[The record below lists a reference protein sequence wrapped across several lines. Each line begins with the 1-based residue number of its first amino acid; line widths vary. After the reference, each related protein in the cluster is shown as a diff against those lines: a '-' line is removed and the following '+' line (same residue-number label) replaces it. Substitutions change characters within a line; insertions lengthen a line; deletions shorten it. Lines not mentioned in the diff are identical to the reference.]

1 MRIRRGVDGPDRM
14 VPFRIVGV
22 TMRIMNMTRLHNGG
36 RYVLL
41 SAAALSLALVGPS
54 TMAAQDPY
62 MPHFPNG
69 TTVVLVPVQS
79 TLPLED
85 GSWPGMAST
94 EEDALR
100 AMDAELEF
108 AFGERRSA
116 EDWVLP
122 SDLRRTME
130 RNPFLDIKPDRMAY
144 SPLLVPIEDRKYIP
158 EPLHSELRTL
168 AALYDTRYVVVPV
181 RLTVESEPVESEP
194 VESEPVDEAR
204 SGEDVAY
211 AGGDAV
217 APARRAHL
225 LTAMIDIRRSD
236 VLWLGEFTGEAGAS
250 DSGSLLATLANR
262 IAEQLAP

>member
-1 MRIRRGVDGPDRM
+1 MNPNRSSTSGPLGLVACAALGMALARPGVATGQDAPERTGAA
-14 VPFRIVGV
+14 
-22 TMRIMNMTRLHNGG
+22 
-36 RYVLL
+36 
-41 SAAALSLALVGPS
+41 SAAA
-54 TMAAQDPY
+54 

-85 GSWPGMAST
+85 GSWPGMART

-108 AFGERRSA
+108 AFGERRAA

-130 RNPFLDIKPDRMAY
+130 RNPSLDIKPDRMAY
-144 SPLLVPIEDRKYIP
+144 SPLLVPIDDRKYIP

-168 AALYDTRYVVVPV
+168 AALYDTRYVVVPI
-181 RLTVESEPVESEP
+181 RLTVETEST
-194 VESEPVDEAR
+194 DEAR
-204 SGEDVAY
+204 SGSAVAY
-211 AGGDAV
+211 SGGDAV
-217 APARRAHL
+217 APARRAYL

-236 VLWLGEFTGEAGAS
+236 VLWLGEFSGDPGPS
-250 DSGSLLATLANR
+250 DSGSLLATLANEV
-262 IAEQLAP
+262 AEKLAP

>member
-1 MRIRRGVDGPDRM
+1 MREC
-14 VPFRIVGV
+14 
-22 TMRIMNMTRLHNGG
+22 
-36 RYVLL
+36 
-41 SAAALSLALVGPS
+41 
-54 TMAAQDPY
+54 
-62 MPHFPNG
+62 HFPNG
-69 TTVVLVPVQS
+69 SVVVLVPVQS

-85 GSWPGMAST
+85 GSWPGMART

-122 SDLRRTME
+122 SDLHRTVE
-130 RNPFLDIKPDRMAY
+130 RNPTLDIKPDRMAY

-181 RLTVESEPVESEP
+181 RLTVETEST
-194 VESEPVDEAR
+194 DGAR
-204 SGEDVAY
+204 SGSEVAY
-211 AGGDAV
+211 SGGDAV
-217 APARRAHL
+217 APALRAYL

-236 VLWLGEFTGEAGAS
+236 VLWLGEFYGDPGTA
-250 DSGSLLATLANR
+250 DSGSLLATLASR
-262 IAEQLAP
+262 VAEQLAP

>member
-1 MRIRRGVDGPDRM
+1 MALASPGIATGQDAPERTGAA
-14 VPFRIVGV
+14 
-22 TMRIMNMTRLHNGG
+22 
-36 RYVLL
+36 
-41 SAAALSLALVGPS
+41 SAAA
-54 TMAAQDPY
+54 

-85 GSWPGMAST
+85 GSWPGMART

-108 AFGERRSA
+108 AFGERRAA

-130 RNPFLDIKPDRMAY
+130 RNPSLDIKPDRMAY
-144 SPLLVPIEDRKYIP
+144 SPLLVPIDDRKYIP

-168 AALYDTRYVVVPV
+168 AALYDTRYVVVPI
-181 RLTVESEPVESEP
+181 RLTVETEST
-194 VESEPVDEAR
+194 DEAR
-204 SGEDVAY
+204 SGSAVAY
-211 AGGDAV
+211 SGGDAV
-217 APARRAHL
+217 APARRAYL

-236 VLWLGEFTGEAGAS
+236 VLWLGEFTGDPGPS
-250 DSGSLLATLANR
+250 DSGSLLATLANEV
-262 IAEQLAP
+262 AEKLAP

>member
-1 MRIRRGVDGPDRM
+1 MNTIRAHTSG
-14 VPFRIVGV
+14 
-22 TMRIMNMTRLHNGG
+22 RLGLVAFA
-36 RYVLL
+36 VLG
-41 SAAALSLALVGPS
+41 LALAGPAPAHGQD
-54 TMAAQDPY
+54 AAENDDAAPEAA

-85 GSWPGMAST
+85 GSWPGMART

-108 AFGERRSA
+108 AFGERRAA

-130 RNPFLDIKPDRMAY
+130 RNPSLDIKPDRMAY
-144 SPLLVPIEDRKYIP
+144 NPLLVPIDDRKYIP

-168 AALYDTRYVVVPV
+168 AALYDTRYVVVPI
-181 RLTVESEPVESEP
+181 RLTVETEPT
-194 VESEPVDEAR
+194 DGAR
-204 SGEDVAY
+204 SGSEVAF

-217 APARRAHL
+217 APARRAYL

-236 VLWLGEFTGEAGAS
+236 VLWLGEITGDAGPS
-250 DSGSLLATLANR
+250 DSGSLLATLASKM
-262 IAEQLAP
+262 AEKLAP

>member
-1 MRIRRGVDGPDRM
+1 MSIRRGVDGPDRM
-14 VPFRIVGV
+14 VPFRIPGV
-22 TMRIMNMTRLHNGG
+22 TTRIMHMTRLQNGG
-36 RYVLL
+36 RYVSL
-41 SAAALSLALVGPS
+41 SAAALSLALVGPA
-54 TMAAQDPY
+54 TMAAQDAY

-85 GSWPGMAST
+85 GSWPGMAHT
-94 EEDALR
+94 EDDALR

-181 RLTVESEPVESEP
+181 RLTVESEPVEA
-194 VESEPVDEAR
+194 EPVDEAR
-204 SGEDVAY
+204 SGEDVAH
-211 AGGDAV
+211 AGGDV
-217 APARRAHL
+217 VEPALRAHL

-262 IAEQLAP
+262 VAEQLAP

>member
-1 MRIRRGVDGPDRM
+1 MNPNRSSTSGPLGL
-14 VPFRIVGV
+14 V
-22 TMRIMNMTRLHNGG
+22 
-36 RYVLL
+36 
-41 SAAALSLALVGPS
+41 ACAALGMALASPGVATGQDAPER
-54 TMAAQDPY
+54 TGAASVAA

-85 GSWPGMAST
+85 GSWPGMART

-108 AFGERRSA
+108 AFGERRAA

-130 RNPFLDIKPDRMAY
+130 RNPSLDIKPDRMAY
-144 SPLLVPIEDRKYIP
+144 SPLLVPIDDRKYIP

-168 AALYDTRYVVVPV
+168 AALYDTRYVVVPI
-181 RLTVESEPVESEP
+181 RLTVETEST
-194 VESEPVDEAR
+194 DEAR
-204 SGEDVAY
+204 SGSAVAY
-211 AGGDAV
+211 SGGDAV
-217 APARRAHL
+217 APARRAYL

-236 VLWLGEFTGEAGAS
+236 VLWLGEFSGDPGPS
-250 DSGSLLATLANR
+250 DSGSLLATLANEV
-262 IAEQLAP
+262 AEKLAP

>member
-1 MRIRRGVDGPDRM
+1 M
-14 VPFRIVGV
+14 GV
-22 TMRIMNMTRLHNGG
+22 TTRIMNTIRSNNGG
-36 RYVLL
+36 RLGLV
-41 SAAALSLALVGPS
+41 ACAALGIALASPADATGQEETEQS
-54 TMAAQDPY
+54 AS

-79 TLPLED
+79 TFPLDD
-85 GSWPGMAST
+85 GSWPGMART

-122 SDLRRTME
+122 SELRRTME
-130 RNPFLDIKPDRMAY
+130 RNPSLDIKPDRMAY
-144 SPLLVPIEDRKYIP
+144 SPLLVPIADRKYIP

-168 AALYDTRYVVVPV
+168 AALFDTRYVVVPI
-181 RLTVESEPVESEP
+181 RLTVETEST
-194 VESEPVDEAR
+194 DEAR
-204 SGEDVAY
+204 SGSEVAY

-217 APARRAHL
+217 APAQRAYL
-225 LTAMIDIRRSD
+225 LAAMIDIRRSD
-236 VLWLGEFTGEAGAS
+236 VLWLGEFTGDPGTS

-262 IAEQLAP
+262 VAEKLAP

>member
-1 MRIRRGVDGPDRM
+1 
-14 VPFRIVGV
+14 
-22 TMRIMNMTRLHNGG
+22 
-36 RYVLL
+36 
-41 SAAALSLALVGPS
+41 
-54 TMAAQDPY
+54 

-85 GSWPGMAST
+85 GSWPGMART

-108 AFGERRSA
+108 AFGERRAA

-130 RNPFLDIKPDRMAY
+130 RNPSLDIKPDRMAY
-144 SPLLVPIEDRKYIP
+144 SPLLVPIDDRKYIP

-168 AALYDTRYVVVPV
+168 AALYDTRYVVVPI
-181 RLTVESEPVESEP
+181 RLTVETEST
-194 VESEPVDEAR
+194 DEAR
-204 SGEDVAY
+204 SGSAVAY
-211 AGGDAV
+211 SGGDAV
-217 APARRAHL
+217 APARRAYL

-236 VLWLGEFTGEAGAS
+236 VLWLGEFTGDPGPS
-250 DSGSLLATLANR
+250 DSGSLLATLANEV
-262 IAEQLAP
+262 AEKLAP